1 MEEHLALTTVLLDVI
16 VSNKELVELVISLKN
31 AVLSFLTARDVAVI
45 SVQTTNWVAFP
56 QIIYSV
62 KLYQLLS
69 PTCLE
74 L

>member
-1 MEEHLALTTVLLDVI
+1 MEEHLALTTVLLDV
-16 VSNKELVELVISLKN
+16 VFATKELVELVISLKN
-31 AVLSFLTARDVAVI
+31 AVLSFITARDVAVI

-56 QIIYSV
+56 QKIYSV

-69 PTCLE
+69 PTSLD